1 MKILILLMMTGC
13 SYVHYQRGDVSVIG
27 LEVGTDKALAGFS
40 YETESAKVSLESMKS
55 NQTDSLEAIAE
66 GITKGAIKGAK

>member
-1 MKILILLMMTGC
+1 MRTLLLIFLTGC
-13 SYVHYQRGDVSVIG
+13 SYVHYQRGDVSVVGIE
-27 LEVGTDKALAGFS
+27 LGTDKALAGFS
-40 YETESAKVSLESMKS
+40 YQTESAKVSLDSMDS

>member
-1 MKILILLMMTGC
+1 MRILLLLLLTGC

-27 LEVGTDKALAGFS
+27 LEIGTDKALAGFS
-40 YETESAKVSLESMKS
+40 YQTESAKVSLDSMDS
-55 NQTDSLEAIAE
+55 NQTNSLSAIAE